1 MGRSGGG
8 AVSCLGLAAAAVVS
22 TSIILI
28 SYHLHR
34 RLIADIKLKIVGE
47 EAAAAEQQDDRRR
60 RRPRGGKT
68 KVVKKV
74 RFADDVVEPS
84 SNNAEY
90 RRRVWA
96 SSSSTPAIG
105 GAAVSAAAAAGG
117 CVCVDEELLSLS
129 RGPPPRTGDALL
141 AMPSPTHAMRRRNRL
156 LPPEPDGCRR
166 QQRA

>member
-1 MGRSGGG
+1 MGRSGGAG
-8 AVSCLGLAAAAVVS
+8 SCLGLAAAAVVS

-34 RLIADIKLKIVGE
+34 RLIADIKLKIGE
-47 EAAAAEQQDDRRR
+47 GSAEQQDHRRR
-60 RRPRGGKT
+60 CRSRGAKT

-84 SNNAEY
+84 SNNVEY

-96 SSSSTPAIG
+96 SSSSTPAID
-105 GAAVSAAAAAGG
+105 GAAVSVAAAAGG

-129 RGPPPRTGDALL
+129 RDPPPRTGDALL
-141 AMPSPTHAMRRRNRL
+141 AMPAPTHAMRRRTRL
-156 LPPEPDGCRR
+156 VPPEPDGFR